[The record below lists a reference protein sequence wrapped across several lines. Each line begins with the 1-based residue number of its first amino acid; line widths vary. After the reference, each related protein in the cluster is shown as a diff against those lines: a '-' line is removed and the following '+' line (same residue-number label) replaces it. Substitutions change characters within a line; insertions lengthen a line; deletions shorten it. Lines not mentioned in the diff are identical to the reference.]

1 MIMTVSELK
10 QFITTDIEDSVLEA
24 KLQALE
30 LLIRAYTNN
39 NFQKRAFRAVAV
51 AVSSG
56 HQLMT
61 NAANPF
67 KAGDTLQITDSELN
81 EGLVNVRTS
90 SDGIIT
96 VQEELYDESGVII
109 TKVVYPADIKMGV
122 ANLLKW
128 ELDNRDKVGVQS
140 ETISRHSVTYF
151 NMDGDNSTMGY
162 PKSLLGFLKPYNLR
176 PLSCSLSQR

>member
-1 MIMTVSELK
+1 MIMTVAELK
-10 QFITTDIEDSVLEA
+10 QFMTTDVEDAVLEA

-51 AVSSG
+51 AMSSG
-56 HQLMT
+56 HQLLVNT
-61 NAANPF
+61 PNPF

-81 EGLVNVRTS
+81 AGLVNVRTS
-90 SDGIIT
+90 TNGKIT
-96 VQEELYDESGVII
+96 VAEELYDESGIII
-109 TKVVYPADIKMGV
+109 TKVVYPADVKLGV

-128 ELDNRDKVGVQS
+128 ELDNRDKVGVAS

-151 NMDGDNSTMGY
+151 DMSKDNSTMGY
-162 PKSLLGFLKPYNLR
+162 PASLLGFLKPYVKAR
-176 PLSCSLSQR
+176 FGQGVKI